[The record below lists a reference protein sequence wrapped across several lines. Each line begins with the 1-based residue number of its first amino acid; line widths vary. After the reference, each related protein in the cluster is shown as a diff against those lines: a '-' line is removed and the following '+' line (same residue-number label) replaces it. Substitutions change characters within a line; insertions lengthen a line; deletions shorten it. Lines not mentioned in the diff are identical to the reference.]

1 MVFTLIICM
10 GIGYSYIQSQIM
22 LGGTAIANRQAWKIE
37 ENNMVLDTTGIATN
51 DSIKFKNSNKKVEAH
66 FTASLNSINDYYGFS
81 FDIQNNG
88 TIDAIIESFSINGLS
103 EAEAINLDYLVTYS
117 NGETI
122 NVNDV
127 LKANEKITIKVY
139 VKHKISST
147 VTSGNYNLSLK
158 INFTKQ
164 TDTNATTDTNTQ
176 LLTLLAAN
184 ATIDNTIDFSLASPI
199 DESTPNG
206 AGLRI
211 LSGTETNQYPIY
223 FYRGNVDNNNVLF
236 SNICWKIVKTTSTGG
251 IKLIYNGSPIDGACT
266 ATGAATGILSK
277 FNDHFD
283 QKSSINKVGYM
294 YEDIY
299 STDFIEYDST
309 TSETKYKFAESYT
322 YDEETKMYT
331 LVNYT
336 EETDTEILST
346 HHYTCLNEDTTCE
359 QLKYVYY
366 VITDTNKY
374 YYVALT
380 NNENENTVLSS
391 IHNNVSNSI
400 AKIELETWFNN
411 NLSNSI
417 NYLEDEIYCADRTIS
432 TYGGWNNKAI
442 LIGAAS
448 WLYFGN
454 ALTNTDYHLDC
465 PNIEDSFT
473 VSSTRGNGK
482 NFYPIGLITRNETTL
497 AGGSSSA
504 NASFYLNN
512 GIKYFT
518 MTPNRFTNGYADL
531 NAVLDTGNIGA
542 IKATESN
549 LFLRP
554 VITLNKDVRI
564 SKGTGLTTDPFVIK

>member
-88 TIDAIIESFSINGLS
+88 TIDAVIESFSINGLS

-164 TDTNATTDTNTQ
+164 TDTNTTTDTNTQ

-184 ATIDNTIDFSLASPI
+184 ATIDNTIDFTLNSPV

-251 IKLIYNGSPIDGACT
+251 IKLIYNGSPVDGACT
-266 ATGAATGILSK
+266 ATGSATGISSS
-277 FNDHFD
+277 FNIFTN
-283 QKSSINKVGYM
+283 QYASINKIGYM
-294 YEDIY
+294 FEDKY
-299 STDFIEYDST
+299 DTDILDYDYT
-309 TSETKYKFAESYT
+309 TSETKYIFGESYT
-322 YDEETKMYT
+322 YDSETKMYT

-336 EETDTEILST
+336 DEIDKTVLNT
-346 HHYTCLNEDTTCE
+346 HHYICDGIETSCKE
-359 QLKYVYY
+359 LKYVHNYY
-366 VITDTNKY
+366 EENNQY
-374 YYVALT
+374 YYVTLT
-380 NNENENTVLSS
+380 DGEDETTVL
-391 IHNNVSNSI
+391 NNLNYNINNSN
-400 AKIELETWFNN
+400 AKNVLEAWFNN
-411 NLSNSI
+411 NLSSSI
-417 NYLEDEIYCADRTIS
+417 NYIEDEIYCNDRSINS
-432 TYGGWNNKAI
+432 YGGWKNTGDI
-442 LIGAAS
+442 TS
-448 WLYFGN
+448 WITFSN
-454 ALTNTDYHLDC
+454 ALNNTDYYLDC
-465 PNIEDSFT
+465 PNIADSFT

-482 NFYPIGLITRNETTL
+482 NFYPIGLITRNEAIL

-518 MTPNRFTNGYADL
+518 MTPNRFTNGYADM
-531 NAVLDTGNIGA
+531 NDIKASGA
-542 IKATESN
+542 IATAAGSDGAGA
-549 LFLRP
+549 LRP

>member
-37 ENNMVLDTTGIATN
+37 ENNMVLDTTSIATN

-164 TDTNATTDTNTQ
+164 TDTNAITDTNTQ

-184 ATIDNTIDFSLASPI
+184 ATIDNTIDFTLNSPV

-266 ATGAATGILSK
+266 ATGAATGINSN
-277 FNDHFD
+277 FNSFVD
-283 QKSSINKVGYM
+283 QKASINKIGYM
-294 YEDIY
+294 YDDKY
-299 STDFIEYDST
+299 YTNTLVYDST
-309 TSETKYKFAESYT
+309 TSETKIKFAESYT
-322 YDEETKMYT
+322 YDEETKLYT
-331 LVNYT
+331 LVELT
-336 EETDTEILST
+336 EETDYETIST
-346 HHYTCLNEDTTCE
+346 HHYSCLSEDITCE
-359 QLKYVYY
+359 ELKFVHYLRKDMNVFYY
-366 VITDTNKY
+366 VNLTNK
-374 YYVALT
+374 
-380 NNENENTVLSS
+380 ENETTIL
-391 IHNNVSNSI
+391 NNISKNVTNSN
-400 AKIELETWFNN
+400 AKNVIENWFNT
-411 NLSNSI
+411 NLSTKI
-417 NYLEDEIYCADRTIS
+417 NYLEDEIYCNNRTI
-432 TYGGWNNKAI
+432 TEYGGWSNKGNI
-442 LIGAAS
+442 SGYT
-448 WLYFGN
+448 YFGN

-465 PNIEDSFT
+465 PNIADSFT

-482 NFYPIGLITRNETTL
+482 NFYPIGLITRNEAAL
-497 AGGSSSA
+497 AGSTNSENTNYYLYNGVSS
-504 NASFYLNN
+504 
-512 GIKYFT
+512 FT
-518 MTPNRFTNGYADL
+518 MTPYRFTNGFADF
-531 NAVLDTGNIGA
+531 AVISATGNI
-542 IKATESN
+542 ESFKGSDST
-549 LFLRP
+549 LYLRP